1 LQELGRQFSNAYL
14 TAKHIAALMAEDFL
28 LNCFCSRCSNVI
40 VSSLFVFKDILFRD
54 ALRNK
59 LVNTN
64 TGQIKAAK
72 FNYYLI
78 CLVYQNGFIFFIL
91 TS

>member
-1 LQELGRQFSNAYL
+1 LQELGRQNADL
-14 TAKHIAALMAEDFL
+14 TAKNIAALMAEDFL
-28 LNCFCSRCSNVI
+28 VDCFYSRPSNVI
-40 VSSLFVFKDILFRD
+40 VGSLFVFKDIVLRD

-78 CLVYQNGFIFFIL
+78 CLL
-91 TS
+91 S

>member
-1 LQELGRQFSNAYL
+1 MQELGRHNADL
-14 TAKHIAALMAEDFL
+14 TAKNITVLIAEDFPVD
-28 LNCFCSRCSNVI
+28 CFWSRCSNVI
-40 VSSLFVFKDILFRD
+40 VGSLFVFKDIVFRD

-78 CLVYQNGFIFFIL
+78 CLL
-91 TS
+91 S